1 MTTTPG
7 IRQRVAHLQRT
18 KVLVDETTGCWGWLG
33 AKQKEGYGTV
43 SFVTPGRRTSTTAH
57 RLFYEALVGP
67 IPTGHTV
74 HHKCANTSCVNPA
87 HLETATQRA
96 NTAEMFARKA
106 LERSRDAA
114 DEALDGLE
122 DSLRDAAVQSTYP
135 MEETP
140 S

>member
-1 MTTTPG
+1 MSTTPG

-18 KVLVDETTGCWGWLG
+18 KVAIDPETGCWQWLG
-33 AKQKEGYGTV
+33 ARQKEGYGTV
-43 SFVTPGRRTSTTAH
+43 TFAVPGRRTSTTAH

-74 HHKCANTSCVNPA
+74 HHKCANPSCVNPE

-96 NTAEMFARKA
+96 NMAEMYARKA

-114 DEALDGLE
+114 EDALEGLE
-122 DSLRDAAVQSTYP
+122 DALRDAATQNLPDTQ
-135 MEETP
+135 ETNQ
-140 S
+140 